1 MNEESYPPD
10 VLRTWLTVDE
20 YAAATGTSNRTVRRR
35 LAEGSVQAGKL
46 GTEWRIKPPQPRQG
60 PPQAPPAPA
69 PAPASST
76 ALVPLDQ
83 VERLLAPYIEQQ
95 RAILA
100 ERDALRAQLDQQ
112 QAARLQDAEARRAD
126 AEELGRLRGR
136 LEAVETELERSRQL
150 SPTNPPTHPPASAE
164 PPRRRWPWQR

>member
-1 MNEESYPPD
+1 M
-10 VLRTWLTVDE
+10 LRTWLTVDE
-20 YAAATGTSNRTVRRR
+20 YAAATGISARTVRRR
-35 LAEGSVQAGKL
+35 LAEGSLQAGKL
-46 GTEWRIKPPQPRQG
+46 GTEWRIKPPTPRQG
-60 PPQAPPAPA
+60 APQSAPTPDTPAPA
-69 PAPASST
+69 PST

-112 QAARLQDAEARRAD
+112 QAARLQDAESRRTD

-136 LEAVETELERSRQL
+136 LEALEAELERSRQL
-150 SPTNPPTHPPASAE
+150 SPTNPPTHPPASAV
-164 PPRRRWPWQR
+164 PRRRWPWQR